1 MIRKLKGK
9 FWLFYTF
16 LIGLIILFSFLFF
29 DKEFKEKKYI
39 NIKYNNKMLYR
50 CEICGFETS
59 LKGNLSKHLKTR
71 KHSFNLKGKMEMN
84 QNEPKTVHLA
94 HREKSKKNANEPNE
108 PKLAHLAH
116 RGKSK
121 KNEPN
126 EPILAHFKSNKKNE
140 PNEPKLVHPKKNK
153 INNKNLIQSPDSRNS
168 EFNLIS
174 PLDQELKD
182 QINSQ
187 LNSLTCQYCLKE
199 FKSKPSKRRH
209 ELHRC
214 KNKNSE
220 SVELIDELKKQTQ
233 LVQQLL
239 EEKATHFEAV
249 LNEKEKYIDILRD
262 KMSST
267 TNHNTFNIIRNNIY
281 TMKPLQFLNTFC
293 INNPSL
299 EQVVNCIQDS
309 DLSDEEV
316 NRIKE
321 ASHLDAKHVIAKEFD
336 SILKKHNQELI
347 QDKPLTCGNVVFSN
361 DGSNRR
367 FIAKGN
373 QEWQFY
379 SSDEKLDTSTQVI
392 LSKVNENIDKPVHM
406 TKKDRGMIHRHL
418 KNMNDFNK
426 SRDALLNALEG
437 KDPDLLQHLTGE
449 STNNL
454 SIESKDN
461 TIQHI
466 DDTNTQLETLIET
479 YADYKS
485 SDKEDEIE
493 VEIEY
498 EIESGHEGEQEL
510 EEHHYPVYD
519 NRNEYGIILDCGS
532 EHYYDEDNNVFNKQ
546 TKKYIGVRVHDDE
559 CDCENVEECWYY
571 VKYLNEL

>member
-84 QNEPKTVHLA
+84 QNEPKLVHLA

-126 EPILAHFKSNKKNE
+126 EPKLAHFKSNKKNE

-153 INNKNLIQSPDSRNS
+153 INNKNPIQSPDSRNS
-168 EFNLIS
+168 DFDLIS

-187 LNSLTCQYCLKE
+187 LNSLRCQYCLKE

-316 NRIKE
+316 NRI
-321 ASHLDAKHVIAKEFD
+321 
-336 SILKKHNQELI
+336 
-347 QDKPLTCGNVVFSN
+347 
-361 DGSNRR
+361 
-367 FIAKGN
+367 
-373 QEWQFY
+373 
-379 SSDEKLDTSTQVI
+379 
-392 LSKVNENIDKPVHM
+392 
-406 TKKDRGMIHRHL
+406 
-418 KNMNDFNK
+418 
-426 SRDALLNALEG
+426 
-437 KDPDLLQHLTGE
+437 
-449 STNNL
+449 
-454 SIESKDN
+454 
-461 TIQHI
+461 
-466 DDTNTQLETLIET
+466 
-479 YADYKS
+479 
-485 SDKEDEIE
+485 
-493 VEIEY
+493 
-498 EIESGHEGEQEL
+498 
-510 EEHHYPVYD
+510 
-519 NRNEYGIILDCGS
+519 
-532 EHYYDEDNNVFNKQ
+532 
-546 TKKYIGVRVHDDE
+546 
-559 CDCENVEECWYY
+559 
-571 VKYLNEL
+571 